1 MKKLFAFSLAE
12 VLVALSI
19 IGIVGALTLPNV
31 RKTYQQKEA
40 HSRATKVQHVLDT
53 ATVALLRDKDSFE
66 NIVRGKSDDAERS
79 LAVLTAYSQYMKFTN
94 VCGKTILS
102 TACFPTSTI
111 ADPLN
116 LSTKISYNYTC
127 ETKNGTSFC
136 SNKQESADYFT
147 PMYPDC
153 NVNYMDYSSNAK
165 CTISTSP
172 GSSSSNCATA
182 ILNDGTAIAF
192 CSKASAQEA
201 CKANNN
207 EFCPA
212 VAVYYDI
219 KGPKNLASLAVSRNV
234 FFGFLGDEGFVDAYK
249 TISSISNGSFSE

>member
-1 MKKLFAFSLAE
+1 MKKFFAFSLAE
-12 VLVALSI
+12 VLIALSI

-31 RKTYQQKEA
+31 KKTYQQKEA
-40 HSRATKVQHVLDT
+40 HSKATKVQHVLDT
-53 ATVALLRDKDSFE
+53 ATVALLRDKESFE
-66 NIVRGKSDDAERS
+66 NIVRGKGNDAERS

-94 VCGKTILS
+94 VCGKTNSS
-102 TACFPTSTI
+102 TACFPTSTF

-116 LSTKISYNYTC
+116 LSAKTSYGYVCPNRQ
-127 ETKNGTSFC
+127 SC
-136 SNKQESADYFT
+136 SVSPNNVDYFT
-147 PMYPDC
+147 PIYPSCAFNNESD
-153 NVNYMDYSSNAK
+153 
-165 CTISTSP
+165 ISECSVESSP

-219 KGPKNLASLAVSRNV
+219 EGPKNLASLAVSRNV
-234 FFGFLGDEGFVDAYK
+234 FFGFLGDEGFVDTYK
-249 TISSISNGSFSE
+249 TISSISDGSFSK